1 LIPYAL
7 IHPNR
12 FALAHL
18 RLCILAKGDKPMT
31 PPGWL
36 DEIPVIGRMSL
47 AEAEA
52 KLRAV
57 GETDIAE
64 ALLEGEAESPYEALT
79 MPAGDKS
86 PWGKLRKQ
94 LGPRPWQ
101 HTAHAFG
108 YLAPAAPGSDLLPIH
123 HAGNIAPDETLR
135 NDRVKITLNALRV
148 ADYPGGGTHQV
159 LFDFYAQ
166 NQVPGDVE
174 HLHFNATHRVREG
187 EQAGIISQPIF
198 VGLNVG
204 AEGVAFRCRT
214 VNVKNQ
220 DDEAFLAF
228 LDSDAFKNGLKLAS
242 TVQPALAPFSEMA
255 LALTKTVAARNRN
268 IAVQAFE
275 MGLDFSQIPSGARL
289 AQGAYLAI
297 QIPETQESIW
307 DWSEWVYNP
316 NNGRVVNVDEQ
327 SKLIPYNYIIFGVS
341 RYQGE

>member
-1 LIPYAL
+1 
-7 IHPNR
+7 
-12 FALAHL
+12 
-18 RLCILAKGDKPMT
+18 MT
-31 PPGWL
+31 PSSWL
-36 DEIPVIGRMSL
+36 DEIPIIGRMSP
-47 AEAEA
+47 AEAA
-52 KLRAV
+52 VKLRAI
-57 GETDIAE
+57 GE
-64 ALLEGEAESPYEALT
+64 LEDDQTSLDGRGKSPYEALIMDT
-79 MPAGDKS
+79 GDEP
-86 PWGKLRKQ
+86 PWEKLRKQ
-94 LGPRPWQ
+94 LGPKPWQ

-108 YLAPAAPGSDLLPIH
+108 YLAPAAPGSDLLPIR

-135 NDRVKITLNALRV
+135 NGRIKITLNALRV

-187 EQAGIISQPIF
+187 QQAGIISRPIF
-198 VGLNVG
+198 VGLNIG

-228 LDSDAFKNGLKLAS
+228 LDSDTFKSGLKLAS
-242 TVQPALAPFSEMA
+242 TIQPALAPFSEMA
-255 LALTKTVAARNRN
+255 LALTKTIAARNRN
-268 IAVQAFE
+268 VAVQAFE

-289 AQGAYLAI
+289 AQGAYLAV
-297 QIPETQESIW
+297 QIPETQETVW

-341 RYQGE
+341 RYQGD